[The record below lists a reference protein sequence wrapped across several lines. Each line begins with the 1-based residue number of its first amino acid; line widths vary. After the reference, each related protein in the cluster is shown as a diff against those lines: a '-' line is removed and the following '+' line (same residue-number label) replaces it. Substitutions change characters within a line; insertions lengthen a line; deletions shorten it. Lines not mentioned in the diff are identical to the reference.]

1 MPDLTKLFQRYV
13 QIIEDNTDPVER
25 EYSTNG
31 MHRHDNKWDKFDALV
46 LKDTFVSECKNL
58 FYCLKELSRVL
69 SEVTPSYYSD
79 INDKVNNNICYGKN
93 GNNGI
98 KMTDQDKDNFDTE
111 FRLLLQ
117 KYVTKFKQLETY
129 ENERV
134 KLIEEKYILPKNH
147 LSMTNFIYSTQH
159 ALLAQY
165 CKTNNQYRSGVLNS
179 INLIIKS
186 ISSRFLSMQ
195 QERLVYKQKFD
206 TLDFNAEIQ
215 HKVEESSSD
224 MIYDNIPISIEISNQ
239 GQYVENVQD
248 EVKAYEDTISKLTQE
263 QIQMLQLEH
272 EELLKAKDDQLANVK
287 KINDAIMD
295 IMSLQTELSQHL
307 QVQSQ
312 NINNMLDNQEQIESN
327 ILKGNIQLK
336 KAQRSASKSAKMI
349 TYVAILMAVFIL
361 ILDYI
366 N

>member
-1 MPDLTKLFQRYV
+1 MPDLTRLFKKYV

-25 EYSTNG
+25 EQLANVARKHTNE
-31 MHRHDNKWDKFDALV
+31 WDKFESRM
-46 LKDTFVSECKNL
+46 LKDTFVSECRDL
-58 FYCLKELSRVL
+58 FYCLRELSRVL
-69 SEVTPSYYSD
+69 NEVTPSYY
-79 INDKVNNNICYGKN
+79 NETNNKFNNNIGHEKN
-93 GNNGI
+93 GNNAI

-129 ENERV
+129 EKERV
-134 KLIEEKYILPKNH
+134 KLIEDQYISPKSH
-147 LSMTNFIYSTQH
+147 LSITNFMYSLKHTQ
-159 ALLAQY
+159 LAQFF
-165 CKTNNQYRSGVLNS
+165 KTNNQYRSGVLNS

-186 ISSRFLSMQ
+186 ISSKFLSMQ
-195 QERLVYKQKFD
+195 QERLLNRQKFD
-206 TLDFNAEIQ
+206 TLDFNAETQ
-215 HKVEESSSD
+215 VKFDTSSD
-224 MIYDNIPISIEISNQ
+224 MVYDNIPLSIETSNQ
-239 GQYVENVQD
+239 GQFVETVQD
-248 EVKAYEDTISKLTQE
+248 EVKVYEDTISKLTQE

-272 EELLKAKDDQLANVK
+272 EELLKTKDDQLTNVK
-287 KINDAIMD
+287 KINDAILD

-336 KAQRSASKSAKMI
+336 KAQRSASKSAKTI
-349 TYVAILMAVFIL
+349 TYVALLMAIFIL
-361 ILDYI
+361 IVDYI